1 MFIIKMVLIFMV
13 IFKKFFQ
20 ILFDKMVV
28 MLYHK
33 YALGVPGWAEIK
45 P

>member
-1 MFIIKMVLIFMV
+1 MLLLF

-28 MLYHK
+28 MLYYE